1 MLFGVPIF
9 PDRERS
15 VLSLS
20 VWSWT
25 NKQRTGGASVNGRAC
40 CADPTGKPLMEVST
54 CESLALS
61 IVLLSQGVVV
71 LVGCWLLVWQ
81 VKTLRFFSIW
91 RQTVMILRYL
101 LWPRTIYKEMEGT
114 DKLIQTALKLNTQT
128 AIITAIDAFL

>member
-15 VLSLS
+15 VLSLF

-54 CESLALS
+54 CESLSLS

-71 LVGCWLLVWQ
+71 LVGCWYGKSRLLNMATNGDDSQ
-81 VKTLRFFSIW
+81 VFAMAEDDL
-91 RQTVMILRYL
+91 Q
-101 LWPRTIYKEMEGT
+101 G
-114 DKLIQTALKLNTQT
+114 NGGNG
-128 AIITAIDAFL
+128 

>member
-1 MLFGVPIF
+1 MPIF

-40 CADPTGKPLMEVST
+40 CADLTGKPLMEVST

-71 LVGCWLLVWQ
+71 LVGCWYGKSRL
-81 VKTLRFFSIW
+81 
-91 RQTVMILRYL
+91 
-101 LWPRTIYKEMEGT
+101 
-114 DKLIQTALKLNTQT
+114 
-128 AIITAIDAFL
+128 